1 MELTPEEKKQLIDE
15 LIEKS
20 KDALVLEAKA
30 DIEKINKLITDQ
42 RTEFDNFLKGKMTE
56 ADFKTYEAKSLE
68 AETKIKKRVDEIE
81 TKMARP
87 PIEIPAEGQ
96 PKVVPGQ
103 MEYKAAF
110 FNFMRTGEV
119 VLDDA
124 SQKYIMERKAL
135 VSDTTGHILIPEE
148 LEAEIYRE
156 LPKINVI
163 RQMATVRTI
172 TSAKIRRRSLTE
184 VVMGWGK
191 LELGKEAVETDV
203 VPSEAWQHVED
214 LEGLAKVGKDEL
226 EDTDVGL
233 ESIIVDSF
241 GRAKADSEEAG
252 YINGTG
258 HTYQQPEGMLKGTT
272 LTRVQT
278 ASPDVI
284 VVDDFLKLIYEVPAK
299 YRRNSN
305 LLIPSTTELAIRYLK
320 SAGSEKLYLWQP
332 SVQAGKPATFLG
344 YPVISQDDIPA
355 LGSADE
361 CDIAIFGDI
370 KAGYR
375 ILDRKGMTIQRLLEL
390 FTLAGLVGILV
401 SSRVTG
407 GVIRAD
413 AIRVLREHD

>member
-1 MELTPEEKKQLIDE
+1 MDLTPEEKKALTDE
-15 LIEKS
+15 IIEKA
-20 KDALVLEAKA
+20 KTAFALEVKA

-42 RTEFDNFLKGKMTE
+42 RTEYDKFLKGKTTE
-56 ADFKTYEAKSLE
+56 ADFKEFEKKSLA
-68 AETKIKKRVDEIE
+68 AETELKKRIDGIE
-81 TKMARP
+81 TKMSRP
-87 PIEIPAEGQ
+87 PIETPGAGQ
-96 PKVVPGQ
+96 IEVKPGQ
-103 MEYKAAF
+103 LEYKAAY
-110 FNFMRTGEV
+110 FNFMRTGEM

-124 SQKYIMERKAL
+124 SRKYIMERKAL

-156 LPKINVI
+156 LPQINVI

-241 GRAKADSEEAG
+241 SRAKADSEEAG

-258 HTYQQPEGMLKGTT
+258 HTYQQPEGMLAGST
-272 LTRVQT
+272 LTRVIT

-284 VVDDFLKLIYEVPAK
+284 VVDDFLKLIYAVPAR
-299 YRRNSN
+299 YRRNAN
-305 LLIPSTTELAIRYLK
+305 FLIPSTTELAIRYLK
-320 SAGSEKLYLWQP
+320 SAGAEKLYLWQP

-413 AIRVLREHD
+413 AIRVLREHS